1 MSRHA
6 ALPCILIGAA
16 AVLVIA
22 FSVPPKC
29 SAQGQP
35 AVVEGTSQLFIR
47 RGPGREFPPFATL
60 TGGSQVQLQE
70 RHGTWA
76 RVTTASGQ
84 VGYVHSKYLRV
95 LKADTPVAAPAP
107 PTAPVTTAPTPA
119 TAAPTPAAGSPTRT
133 TRSAST
139 STPQR
144 VVERATER
152 ATASPTASAE
162 VTSTPAATET
172 PGTVAKKLRGAN
184 VEVEIGRLSEAVE
197 ALNRRLDQR
206 FPLPEAGNVPA
217 PEPDSGVSGGAIL
230 LSLAGVVVGWLLGS
244 TYQRNKERGRRSRIR
259 L

>member
-1 MSRHA
+1 MSRVT
-6 ALPCILIGAA
+6 ALRRLLIGATA
-16 AVLVIA
+16 ALILFV
-22 FSVPPKC
+22 STPPES

-84 VGYVHSKYLRV
+84 VGYVHSKYLRL
-95 LKADTPVAAPAP
+95 LKNETPAAPTAATPLPPTTVAAP
-107 PTAPVTTAPTPA
+107 
-119 TAAPTPAAGSPTRT
+119 TRT
-133 TRSAST
+133 AQPPSTATRRQAPERTATT
-139 STPQR
+139 SVEATP
-144 VVERATER
+144 
-152 ATASPTASAE
+152 TASPEFTFTH
-162 VTSTPAATET
+162 VPTET
-172 PGTVAKKLRGAN
+172 PAPAIARPRGTN
-184 VEVEIGRLSEAVE
+184 VQREIERLGEAVE

-206 FPLPEAGNVPA
+206 FPLPEGGTA
-217 PEPDSGVSGGAIL
+217 PPLESDNGVSGGAIL
-230 LSLAGVVVGWLLGS
+230 LGLAGVIVGWFLGS